1 MNYIKIES
9 IDGTIR
15 AINVDTIVY
24 VQSCGDD
31 MCEICHVSGGNS
43 NVVVAR
49 RNIDSV
55 LDGID
60 NIKHYEMM
68 SGINGRRT

>member
-24 VQSCGDD
+24 VQSRGDD
-31 MCEICHVSGGNS
+31 MCEICHVSGDNS

-49 RNIDSV
+49 RSIDSV
-55 LDGID
+55 LDAVD

-68 SGINGRRT
+68 SRIN